1 MHIPLSPLTDVC
13 ILELSMSTVV
23 FVAVNAFSVVVV
35 VVVDLVVTVVGAVVV
50 TFNVVSV
57 EIVEPKPSRRY
68 RVFSVY
74 IHTLR

>member
-13 ILELSMSTVV
+13 ILELSMSNVV
-23 FVAVNAFSVVVV
+23 FVAVNAFSVVV

-57 EIVEPKPSRRY
+57 EIVEPK
-68 RVFSVY
+68 
-74 IHTLR
+74 TK

>member
-35 VVVDLVVTVVGAVVV
+35 DLVATVVGAVVV

-57 EIVEPKPSRRY
+57 EIVESK
-68 RVFSVY
+68 
-74 IHTLR
+74 TK

>member
-35 VVVDLVVTVVGAVVV
+35 VVVVDLVVTVVGAVVV

-57 EIVEPKPSRRY
+57 EIVEPK
-68 RVFSVY
+68 
-74 IHTLR
+74 TK

>member
-35 VVVDLVVTVVGAVVV
+35 DLVVTVVGAVVV

-57 EIVEPKPSRRY
+57 EIVEPK
-68 RVFSVY
+68 
-74 IHTLR
+74 TK

>member
-35 VVVDLVVTVVGAVVV
+35 DLVATVVGAVVV

-57 EIVEPKPSRRY
+57 EIVEPK
-68 RVFSVY
+68 
-74 IHTLR
+74 TK

>member
-1 MHIPLSPLTDVC
+1 MHIPFSPLTDVC

-35 VVVDLVVTVVGAVVV
+35 VVDLVVTVVGAVVV

-57 EIVEPKPSRRY
+57 EIVEPK
-68 RVFSVY
+68 
-74 IHTLR
+74 TK

>member
-35 VVVDLVVTVVGAVVV
+35 VVDLVVTVVGAVVV

-57 EIVEPKPSRRY
+57 EIVEPKNQVDDIGFFLFIY
-68 RVFSVY
+68 T
-74 IHTLR
+74 H

>member
-1 MHIPLSPLTDVC
+1 MHIPLSPLTDAC

-35 VVVDLVVTVVGAVVV
+35 VVVVDWVVTVVGAVVV

-57 EIVEPKPSRRY
+57 EIVEPK
-68 RVFSVY
+68 
-74 IHTLR
+74 TK

>member
-35 VVVDLVVTVVGAVVV
+35 VVDLVVTVVGAVFV
-50 TFNVVSV
+50 TFNVMSV
-57 EIVEPKPSRRY
+57 EIVEPK
-68 RVFSVY
+68 
-74 IHTLR
+74 TK